1 MGICIA
7 TTQPFSK
14 LDMSATKS
22 GAALSGEPPLV
33 LRQSGE
39 SEETVG

>member
-1 MGICIA
+1 MGICVA
-7 TTQPFSK
+7 TTRPFSK